1 MADLN
6 QQTTPAPQAPIP
18 LEWSWIVQRQQTD
31 DKAASIWKFGFMAP
45 DGAEVRVTFHQVG
58 DVEGQQAA
66 AQQEK
71 QGAVQ
76 QQMQMG
82 MPPTSDPASFA
93 PAGQPNSD
101 NTQDATFYVTFFSS
115 RHPEF
120 FMKWDTSLSHEDSLT
135 VWVTITHG
143 IVDFMRKAKPGN
155 LILDDLANG
164 KLKMVL
170 RSVAMDIVA
179 SNPEYEIEQ
188 TQKHHYRTFFQVKKT
203 GTQGAFQQQVAGSPA
218 EADNEPVGQPSPITG
233 GAGGAAQ
240 VQAQAQQQVNDP
252 NPVNNT
258 PLSPEEDAPA
268 DKVNKDKTD
277 DPEIPQPAQFS
288 SIDTIPIKKTAVQ
301 QKGLTVEI
309 GKDYSIAVKDK
320 NGNAVDRYRAKGPAD
335 IFRWINEKGYGASR
349 MKIVDVEQLSGNREL
364 APERSENHPED
375 KPQSSAVRE
384 QFSVNGNA
392 IKMLSKIEAKQAAM
406 MNCIIN
412 APSVRLVDEGVE
424 FVFET
429 DRDMNFKKALVEL
442 AANKVCTERKT
453 GSDCFGLYQTS
464 GEGSN
469 LS

>member
-1 MADLN
+1 MADIN

-66 AQQEK
+66 AQQQK
-71 QGAVQ
+71 QSAAQ

-143 IVDFMRKAKPGN
+143 IVDFVRKAKPGN
-155 LILDDLANG
+155 IILDDLANG

-218 EADNEPVGQPSPITG
+218 EADNEPQSQPSPVTG

-240 VQAQAQQQVNDP
+240 VQAQAQQQANDP

-258 PLSPEEDAPA
+258 PPSPEEEAPA
-268 DKVNKDKTD
+268 DKANKDKTD
-277 DPEIPQPAQFS
+277 DPETPQPGQDGDNNKAQFS
-288 SIDTIPIKKTAVQ
+288 SMDNIPIKKTAVQ

-320 NGNAVDRYRAKGPAD
+320 DGNAINRYRGKNPAD
-335 IFRWINEKGYGASR
+335 IFRWISDNGYGGNR
-349 MKIVDVEQLSGNREL
+349 MKIVDKEQPSGDREL
-364 APERSENHPED
+364 APERVKEKLVTSKFENFVVTG
-375 KPQSSAVRE
+375 K
-384 QFSVNGNA
+384 A
-392 IKMLSKIEAKQAAM
+392 ILMHSKIEANQAAM
-406 MNCIIN
+406 MNLIVN

-424 FVFET
+424 FAFET
-429 DRDMNFKKALVEL
+429 DRDMPFKKALVEL
-442 AANKVCTERKT
+442 AAKKT
-453 GSDCFGLYQTS
+453 GVIK
-464 GEGSN
+464 
-469 LS
+469 